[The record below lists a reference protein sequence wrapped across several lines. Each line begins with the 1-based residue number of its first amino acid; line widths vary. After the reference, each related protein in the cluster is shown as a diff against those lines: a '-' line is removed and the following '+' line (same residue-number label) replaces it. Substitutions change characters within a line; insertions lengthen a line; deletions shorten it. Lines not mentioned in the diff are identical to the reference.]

1 MAVTVETLKALVEDE
16 LTTVLDTRVV
26 AHIRRMLVEPY
37 VLLRSWDYGEPGQE
51 YPCWIVLKD
60 DPSGSA
66 IAYCE
71 YGFGPHCPWGR
82 VWSGAEERHRSMGMD
97 CSWYTRFLNAFFE
110 AMACVGLPIWRVY
123 VVELDGKRTA
133 VTDESEWEVTWS
145 RIDDLRR
152 SDPTR
157 RYDVGHSIAYGC

>member
-1 MAVTVETLKALVEDE
+1 
-16 LTTVLDTRVV
+16 
-26 AHIRRMLVEPY
+26 
-37 VLLRSWDYGEPGQE
+37 
-51 YPCWIVLKD
+51 
-60 DPSGSA
+60 
-66 IAYCE
+66 
-71 YGFGPHCPWGR
+71 
-82 VWSGAEERHRSMGMD
+82 
-97 CSWYTRFLNAFFE
+97 
-110 AMACVGLPIWRVY
+110 MACVGLPIWRVY